1 MVLYPSVMKINRF
14 LKSINQKVPLDR
26 AIISDLLLW
35 ALMAALLLYVLYM
48 VAIVLPAKRSQT
60 IHLEFLNANEISRG
74 APVRLMGTDIGF
86 VDDIRIERD
95 HVDVTI
101 QTSPDAIRI
110 PSGSVFTVLFTGL
123 GGAKSIEV
131 TLPATPVP
139 DKDGKPVY
147 RVKEPISMR
156 DTLNA
161 SLDSVQAL
169 QKGSENISDF
179 FGKRKP
185 VEELQF
191 NIKEAL
197 EMSTVATRNTVSL
210 NRALGSLRQDVDTYT
225 RQGIQ
230 TFQTFNEGANQIN
243 AVTRPDKLRPL
254 LTSIDTDLDNFHH
267 AFVSEGKLAH
277 QITHQLNRFNQR
289 VTRLNNS
296 LSHVEQ
302 VVLHKPLPQWL
313 SDVER
318 GQQAMDG
325 ALDRL
330 EQTFPAGKTWD
341 LAPAR
346 QKVQQVNQTL
356 VDWQKTADYL
366 IQQGVLKPDASPGTG
381 NSSHLRPVG
390 QATPGIV
397 SPEDSR
403 ALPQVSDVTFWQP
416 VWDIILFFFS

>member
-1 MVLYPSVMKINRF
+1 MKINRF

-35 ALMAALLLYVLYM
+35 ALMAALLLYGLYM
-48 VAIVLPAKRSQT
+48 VAIVLPAKRGQT

-86 VDDIRIERD
+86 VDNIRIERD

-101 QTSPDAIRI
+101 QTDPDAIQI

-131 TLPATPVP
+131 TLPETPEP
-139 DKDGKPVY
+139 PKDGKPVY

-191 NIKEAL
+191 NIREAL
-197 EMSTVATRNTVSL
+197 AMSTVATRNTASL
-210 NRALGSLRQDVDTYT
+210 NRALGSLQKDVNTYT
-225 RQGIQ
+225 QEGIK
-230 TFQTFNEGANQIN
+230 TFQTFYEGANKVN
-243 AVTRPDKLRPL
+243 AITQPSQLRPL
-254 LTSIDTDLDNFHH
+254 LLSLDNDLDHFHH
-267 AFVSEGKLAH
+267 AFVREGKLAH

-289 VTRLNNS
+289 VIRFNNS
-296 LSHVEQ
+296 LTRVGQ
-302 VVLHKPLPQWL
+302 VVLRKPLPQWL
-313 SDVER
+313 DDIER
-318 GQQAMDG
+318 GQQTMDG
-325 ALDRL
+325 ALARL

-346 QKVQQVNQTL
+346 QKVQQFNQIL
-356 VDWQKTADYL
+356 LDGHKTADTL
-366 IQQGVLKPDASPGTG
+366 IQKGVIKPDASSGAG
-381 NSSHLRPVG
+381 NSSHWSPSD
-390 QATPGIV
+390 QARPGIV
-397 SPEDSR
+397 SPEADR
-403 ALPQVSDVTFWQP
+403 ALPQVSDATFWQP

>member
-35 ALMAALLLYVLYM
+35 TLMAALLIYGLYI
-48 VAIVLPAKRSQT
+48 VAIVVPAKRGQT

-86 VDDIRIERD
+86 VDNIRIEQD

-101 QTSPDAIRI
+101 QTDPDAIRI

-131 TLPATPVP
+131 TLPNSPVS
-139 DKDGKPVY
+139 DEDGKPVY
-147 RVKEPISMR
+147 RIKEPISMR

-191 NIKEAL
+191 NIQEAL
-197 EMSTVATRNTVSL
+197 EMSTVATRNTTSL
-210 NRALGSLRQDVDTYT
+210 NQALGSLQKDVNTYT
-225 RQGIQ
+225 QEGIQ
-230 TFQTFNEGANQIN
+230 TFQTFNEGANKVN
-243 AVTRPDKLRPL
+243 AVTRPSQLRPL
-254 LTSIDTDLDNFHH
+254 LSSINHDLDHFHQ

-277 QITHQLNRFNQR
+277 QMTHRLHRFNQR
-289 VTRLNNS
+289 VTQFNTRMTHFGQSILR
-296 LSHVEQ
+296 
-302 VVLHKPLPQWL
+302 KPLPQWL
-313 SDVER
+313 SDIER
-318 GQQAMDG
+318 GQQTIDG
-325 ALDRL
+325 VLDGL
-330 EQTFPAGKTWD
+330 ERTFPPGKTWN
-341 LAPAR
+341 LQPAR
-346 QKVQQVNQTL
+346 LKVQRINQTL
-356 VDWQKTADYL
+356 IRWQKTADYL
-366 IQQGVLKPDASPGTG
+366 MQKGILKPDASQGQG
-381 NSSHLRPVG
+381 GSSQLIPPVRHSM
-390 QATPGIV
+390 ATPPK
-397 SPEDSR
+397 PETVPTT
-403 ALPQVSDVTFWQP
+403 ALDATFWQP
-416 VWDIILFFFS
+416 VWELITFFFS

>member
-1 MVLYPSVMKINRF
+1 MKINRF

-35 ALMAALLLYVLYM
+35 SLMAALLIYGLYM
-48 VAIVLPAKRSQT
+48 VAIVMPAKRGQT

-86 VDDIRIERD
+86 VDNIRIEQD

-101 QTSPDAIRI
+101 QTDPDAIRI

-131 TLPATPVP
+131 TLPNTPVP
-139 DKDGKPVY
+139 EEDGKPVY

-191 NIKEAL
+191 NIREAL
-197 EMSTVATRNTVSL
+197 EMSTVATRNTTSL
-210 NRALGSLRQDVDTYT
+210 NQALGSLRNDVDTYT
-225 RQGIQ
+225 QEGIK
-230 TFQTFNEGANQIN
+230 TFQMFNEGANKIN
-243 AVTRPDKLRPL
+243 ALTQPSQLQPL
-254 LTSIDTDLDNFHH
+254 LSAVDHDLDSFHH

-277 QITHQLNRFNQR
+277 QITRRLY
-289 VTRLNNS
+289 RLNQSVTQFNTRMS
-296 LSHVEQ
+296 QFGQTILR
-302 VVLHKPLPQWL
+302 KPLPQWL
-313 SDVER
+313 GDIER
-318 GQQAMDG
+318 GQQTMDG
-325 ALDRL
+325 VLDRL
-330 EQTFPAGKTWD
+330 EQSFPPGKTWN
-341 LAPAR
+341 LQPAR
-346 QKVQQVNQTL
+346 LKVQRINQTL
-356 VDWQKTADYL
+356 IQWQKTADYL
-366 IQQGVLKPDASPGTG
+366 EQRGILKPDASQVQG
-381 NSSHLRPVG
+381 NSSYLIPPAHDNMR
-390 QATPGIV
+390 TPPK
-397 SPEDSR
+397 PEAVTPTAVD
-403 ALPQVSDVTFWQP
+403 ATFWQP
-416 VWDIILFFFS
+416 VWELITFFFS